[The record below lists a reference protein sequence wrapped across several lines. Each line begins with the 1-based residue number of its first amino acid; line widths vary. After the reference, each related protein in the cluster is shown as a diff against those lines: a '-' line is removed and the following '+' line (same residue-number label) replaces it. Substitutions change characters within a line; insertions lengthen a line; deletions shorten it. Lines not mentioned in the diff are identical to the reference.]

1 MSPTD
6 SSRSATDFSGV
17 YTALITPFLKGEV
30 DWTSLKMLVRSQIDG
45 GITGVVVSGTTGES
59 PTVTMAEKKRIFEFI
74 RSESDGA
81 LKLVMGTGSNS
92 TAETIAATKAAKEWG
107 AAGALVVVPYYN
119 KPSQRGLFEHFAK
132 VATESELPI
141 ILYNVPGRTITR
153 LELSTI
159 QELSKVKGIVAIKDA
174 TGDIEFGRAIALTT
188 NLLLSS
194 GDDGTCLMLA
204 GAGGRGVI
212 SVISHLI
219 PKDFSSW
226 MKRATSGESEVCSR
240 EFASRFGAL
249 NEALYVEANPIPLK
263 YALYKMG
270 IIASPE
276 LRLPLTELDEKYRA
290 KMDQLLKQ
298 GGLA

>member
-1 MSPTD
+1 MSTTD
-6 SSRSATDFSGV
+6 FSRSAPNFSGV
-17 YTALITPFLKGEV
+17 YTALITPFFKGEV
-30 DWTSLKMLVRSQIDG
+30 DWTSLKKLVRSQIDG
-45 GITGVVVSGTTGES
+45 GVTGIVVSGTTGES
-59 PTVTMAEKKRIFEFI
+59 PTITMAEKKQIFDFI
-74 RSESDGA
+74 RSESSGA

-92 TAETIAATKAAKEWG
+92 TAETVAATKAAKEWG

-132 VATESELPI
+132 VATESSLPI
-141 ILYNVPGRTITR
+141 ILYNVPGRTITK
-153 LELSTI
+153 LELATI
-159 QELSKVKGIVAIKDA
+159 QELAKVNGIVAIKEA
-174 TGDIEFGRAIALTT
+174 TGDIEFGRAIASTT
-188 NLLLSS
+188 SLLLSS

-204 GAGGRGVI
+204 GAGGKGVI

-219 PKDFSSW
+219 PKDFSNW
-226 MKRATSGESEVCSR
+226 MKRATNGESDACSR

-249 NEALYVEANPIPLK
+249 NDALYIEANPIPLK

-290 KMDQLLKQ
+290 KVDQLLKQ